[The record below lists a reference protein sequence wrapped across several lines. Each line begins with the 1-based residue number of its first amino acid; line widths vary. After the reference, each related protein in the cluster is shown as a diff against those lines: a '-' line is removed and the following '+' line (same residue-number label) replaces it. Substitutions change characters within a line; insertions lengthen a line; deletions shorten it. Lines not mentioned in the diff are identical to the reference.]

1 MSIKNLHNKNIRYQV
16 VHAIWYLIF
25 GISLVGLQACNEDED
40 RIDYSKYYDWRD
52 QNLAFTQLI
61 EELYKDNAASTYFSN
76 KVNSLKEPRWDSF
89 FHYVHKADLDS
100 LAALSPRKDY
110 RPFSTSTVSVHYTLF
125 DTKSVY
131 KKMEELMKVSS
142 KTPDEAWKDLL
153 GSSSAMDSIFF
164 ANAEGNTLKA
174 DTLESAQVTFLK
186 DITPN
191 SVIIGWGDILQQMY
205 IGDHVVAYIPWFI
218 AYGQKGSL
226 PKIDPYTDLFFRI
239 ELCDITNWGG
249 TEGNIK

>member
-1 MSIKNLHNKNIRYQV
+1 MKLFHNHKTNTRYQMV
-16 VHAIWYLIF
+16 RAIWYLIF
-25 GISLVGLQACNEDED
+25 GISLVGLQACNEDDD
-40 RIDYSKYYDWRD
+40 RVDYTQYYEWRD
-52 QNLAFTQLI
+52 QNIAFTRTVANLQ
-61 EELYKDNAASTYFSN
+61 KNDPSTYFSN
-76 KVNSLKEPRWDSF
+76 QVNSLKEPQWSSF
-89 FHYVHKADLDS
+89 YHYVHKANIDS
-100 LAALSPRKDY
+100 LAALTPRKDY